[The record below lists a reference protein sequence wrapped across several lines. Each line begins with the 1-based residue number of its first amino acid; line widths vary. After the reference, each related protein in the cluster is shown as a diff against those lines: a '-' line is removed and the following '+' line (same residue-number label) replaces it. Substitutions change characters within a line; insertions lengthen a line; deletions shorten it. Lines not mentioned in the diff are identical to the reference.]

1 MAVSSLLG
9 VCFNDFFLLR
19 LLMVELA
26 DWTKAVLSKV
36 AGLAAGRED
45 VRVLS
50 LLSRFSLHK
59 KVLLSVSLKIIY
71 LIIIFLRFSL
81 PPLSADRVFPI
92 TLL

>member
-1 MAVSSLLG
+1 
-9 VCFNDFFLLR
+9 
-19 LLMVELA
+19 MVELG
-26 DWTKAVLSKV
+26 DWTKALLSKV

-50 LLSRFSLHK
+50 LLSRLSLHR
-59 KVLLSVSLKIIY
+59 KVLLCVSLKIIY
-71 LIIIFLRFSL
+71 LIIFVRFSL